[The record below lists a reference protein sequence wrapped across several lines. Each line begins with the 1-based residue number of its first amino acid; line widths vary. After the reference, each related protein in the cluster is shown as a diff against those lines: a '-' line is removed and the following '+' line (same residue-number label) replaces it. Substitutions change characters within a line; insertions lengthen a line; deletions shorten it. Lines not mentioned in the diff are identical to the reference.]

1 VEQLREIVP
10 DIQIDKAVLSE
21 PESSEKVA
29 SPGMKYKHYSPKA
42 EILLAVGDEKAF
54 VSYCNK
60 NAKNFD
66 IVLCFEE
73 EMDKIKNIKTLS
85 FGGAED
91 FSAQAE
97 LIFAKLRELDLLG
110 AKKVIAHA
118 PDKKGVGLAVYN
130 RLVRAAGFKVIDL

>member
-1 VEQLREIVP
+1 
-10 DIQIDKAVLSE
+10 
-21 PESSEKVA
+21 
-29 SPGMKYKHYSPKA
+29 MKYKHYSPKA